1 VIETH
6 HVSKLYS
13 RGVKSCRAT
22 ARSRSGGRNLADLSP
37 RACGN
42 LVCRRDRPGSLVFL
56 SNANASAVL
65 LAGVG
70 RWAASSPREAR
81 EKSLIEID

>member
-1 VIETH
+1 
-6 HVSKLYS
+6 
-13 RGVKSCRAT
+13 
-22 ARSRSGGRNLADLSP
+22 
-37 RACGN
+37 
-42 LVCRRDRPGSLVFL
+42 VFL

-65 LAGVG
+65 LAGMGVG